1 MSAATKRVQLS
12 FIELHQLKWVL
23 GELLTIVSLWT
34 IFFLEIR
41 SGPLLA
47 VTIGAIIAVICVPS
61 LPGRI
66 PSWVWVAV
74 TPALI
79 VVIVADFYL
88 SRPDVIPSLVRMVV
102 LLVLVRCLQYRRKRE
117 DQQLILLCLF
127 MVVISGVL
135 TLSLEFGIQLLMFTP
150 LAMACLFIVNLVDTS
165 EDGGELPEG
174 LWDNFRWG
182 HFLDRVWQAQDFRLL
197 ALAVLFFVGVVG
209 VSSLIFI
216 TMPRFRLDQAIP
228 FFQLNSRKS
237 KSGFSDKVQFGEVV
251 EIIEDDSV
259 ALRVDMENREE
270 APDIPYW
277 RMVVLDEYYKNTFQ
291 MSLSARKN
299 NKVFSDVEFGSDFQP
314 QGFRQ
319 WSDAVGSAGKWT
331 FYLEGGISKYLPRV
345 GPSRGL
351 RFQTRKNIEFN
362 YTLRLLATKNISSR
376 VLFYQYAD
384 VYPAEN
390 FGIAP
395 EEWKLA
401 TMKTIAVDM
410 NSRFLTSNLKY
421 PQTTLAVPAGE
432 GNQESLTRIVG
443 EITHGETLP
452 AREFS
457 DRAVKYLQERHYYSL
472 SSVAPQGDRDIM
484 VRWMDSNEPGHCE
497 LFAGAFTLLARMAGH
512 PTRIITGFK
521 GGTWNG
527 FENYYMVRNR
537 DAHAWCE
544 VFDGDK
550 TWFRVDPTPGSGRED
565 SFGAA
570 ARLRGLTID
579 RTWRAYIDSLRILWY
594 RRIVDFDREQQKAM
608 AGQLKNWG
616 TATLDTLKVEF
627 RDLLDNIR
635 SWISG
640 PWDVRK
646 YLKLLRNLG
655 VAVGIWAL
663 IRWSPKWISRL
674 GGGTGRLFGFR
685 LARDPVRK
693 KAGKF
698 VGKFR
703 ARPSGSAPLAEHWD
717 LTYRDLLNLR
727 YGDGFNRP
735 DHRIVF
741 RQARMILKEKSTG

>member
-34 IFFLEIR
+34 IFFLEVR

-47 VTIGAIIAVICVPS
+47 VTVGAILLVICVPS

-79 VVIVADFYL
+79 VVIVADFVQ
-88 SRPDVIPSLVRMVV
+88 SRPDIIPSLVRMVV

-117 DQQLILLCLF
+117 DLQLILLCLF
-127 MVVISGVL
+127 MVVIAGVL
-135 TLSLEFGIQLLMFTP
+135 TLSLNFGIQLLVFTP
-150 LAMACLFIVNLVDTS
+150 LAMACLFIINLVDTS

-174 LWDNFRWG
+174 FWDNFRWG
-182 HFLDRVWQAQDFRLL
+182 HFLDRVWHVQDFRLL
-197 ALAVLFFVGVVG
+197 ALAVLFFVGVVA

-216 TMPRFRLDQAIP
+216 TMPRFRIDQAIP

-251 EIIEDDSV
+251 EIIEDNSV

-270 APDIPYW
+270 APDTPYW
-277 RMVVLDEYYKNTFQ
+277 RMVVLDEYYKNSFQ

-299 NKVFSDVEFGSDFQP
+299 NKVFSDSYFPPRGRAQRSSAD
-314 QGFRQ
+314 
-319 WSDAVGSAGKWT
+319 GSAGKWT
-331 FYLEGGISKYLPRV
+331 FYLEGGISKYLPRT
-345 GPSRGL
+345 GPSNGL
-351 RFQTRKNIEFN
+351 RFQTRKDIEFN
-362 YTLRLLATKNISSR
+362 YMLRLLNTKKISSR
-376 VLFYQYAD
+376 VLFYQFDNMDPAD
-384 VYPAEN
+384 N
-390 FGIAP
+390 FGITLGDRD
-395 EEWKLA
+395 LA
-401 TMKTIAVDM
+401 TLKTIAVDM
-410 NSRFLTSNLKY
+410 DSRFLTSNLKY

-432 GNQESLTRIVG
+432 GNKESLTRIVEEITSG
-443 EITHGETLP
+443 EILS

-457 DRAVKYLQERHYYSL
+457 ARAVKYLQERHYYSL
-472 SSVAPQGDRDIM
+472 SSVAPPGDRDIM

-497 LFAGAFTLLARMAGH
+497 LFAGAFTLMARMAGH

-521 GGTWNG
+521 GGAWNG

-579 RTWRAYIDSLRILWY
+579 RTWRAYVDSLRILWY
-594 RRIVDFDREQQKAM
+594 RRIVDFDRDQQEAM
-608 AGQLKNWG
+608 AGQLRIWG
-616 TATLDTLKVEF
+616 TASLDSLKVQF
-627 RDLLDNIR
+627 RDLLDSMR
-635 SWISG
+635 SWILG

-646 YLKLLRNLG
+646 FLQLLRNLG
-655 VAVGIWAL
+655 IAIGIWVL
-663 IRWSPKWISRL
+663 IRWSPRWISRL

-685 LARDPVRK
+685 LARDPIRK

-698 VGKFR
+698 VGRFR
-703 ARPSGSAPLAEHWD
+703 ARPPGAAPLVEQWD
-717 LTYRDLLNLR
+717 HTYRDLLNLR
-727 YGDGFNRP
+727 FGDGFNRP
-735 DHRIVF
+735 DHRTVF
-741 RQARMILKEKSTG
+741 RRARVLLKEKTTG

>member
-34 IFFLEIR
+34 IFFLEVR

-47 VTIGAIIAVICVPS
+47 VTVGAILLVICVPS

-79 VVIVADFYL
+79 VVIVADFVQ
-88 SRPDVIPSLVRMVV
+88 SRPDIIPSLVRMVV

-117 DQQLILLCLF
+117 DLQLILLCLF
-127 MVVISGVL
+127 MVVIAGVL
-135 TLSLEFGIQLLMFTP
+135 TLSLNFGIQLLVFTP
-150 LAMACLFIVNLVDTS
+150 LAMACLFIINLVDTS

-182 HFLDRVWQAQDFRLL
+182 HFLDRVWHVQDFRLL
-197 ALAVLFFVGVVG
+197 ALAVLFFVGVVA

-216 TMPRFRLDQAIP
+216 TMPRFRIDQAIP

-251 EIIEDDSV
+251 EIIEDNSV
-259 ALRVDMENREE
+259 ALRVDMEDREE
-270 APDIPYW
+270 APDTPYW
-277 RMVVLDEYYKNTFQ
+277 RMVVLDEYYKNSFQ

-299 NKVFSDVEFGSDFQP
+299 NKVFSDSYFPPRGRAQRSSAD
-314 QGFRQ
+314 
-319 WSDAVGSAGKWT
+319 GSAGKWT
-331 FYLEGGISKYLPRV
+331 FYLEGGISKYLPRT
-345 GPSRGL
+345 GPSNGL
-351 RFQTRKNIEFN
+351 RFQTRKDIEFN
-362 YTLRLLATKNISSR
+362 YMLRLLNTKKISSR
-376 VLFYQYAD
+376 VLFYQFDNMDPAD
-384 VYPAEN
+384 N
-390 FGIAP
+390 FGITLGDRD
-395 EEWKLA
+395 LA
-401 TMKTIAVDM
+401 TLKTIAVDM
-410 NSRFLTSNLKY
+410 DSRFLTSNLKY

-432 GNQESLTRIVG
+432 GNRESLTRIVEEITSG
-443 EITHGETLP
+443 EILS

-457 DRAVKYLQERHYYSL
+457 ARAVKYLQERHYYSL
-472 SSVAPQGDRDIM
+472 SSVAPPGDRDIM
-484 VRWMDSNEPGHCE
+484 VRWIDSNEPGHCE
-497 LFAGAFTLLARMAGH
+497 LFAGAFTLMARMAGH

-521 GGTWNG
+521 GGAWNG

-579 RTWRAYIDSLRILWY
+579 RTWRAYVDSLRILWY
-594 RRIVDFDREQQKAM
+594 RRIVDFDRDQQEAM
-608 AGQLKNWG
+608 AGQLRIWG
-616 TATLDTLKVEF
+616 TASLDSLKVQF
-627 RDLLDNIR
+627 RDLLDSMR
-635 SWISG
+635 SWILG

-646 YLKLLRNLG
+646 FLQLLRNLG
-655 VAVGIWAL
+655 IAIGIWVL
-663 IRWSPKWISRL
+663 IRWSPRWISRL

-685 LARDPVRK
+685 LARDPIRK
-693 KAGKF
+693 KAGQF
-698 VGKFR
+698 VGRFR
-703 ARPSGSAPLAEHWD
+703 ARPPGAAPFVEQWD
-717 LTYRDLLNLR
+717 HTYRDLLNLR
-727 YGDGFNRP
+727 FGDGFNRP

-741 RQARMILKEKSTG
+741 RRARILLKEKTTG

>member
-34 IFFLEIR
+34 IFFLEVR

-47 VTIGAIIAVICVPS
+47 VTVGAILLVICVPS

-79 VVIVADFYL
+79 VVIVADFVQ
-88 SRPDVIPSLVRMVV
+88 SRPDIIPSLVRMVV

-117 DQQLILLCLF
+117 DLQLILLCLF
-127 MVVISGVL
+127 MVVIAGVL
-135 TLSLEFGIQLLMFTP
+135 TLSLNFGIQLLVFTP
-150 LAMACLFIVNLVDTS
+150 LAMACLFIINLVDTS

-182 HFLDRVWQAQDFRLL
+182 HFLDRVWHVQDFRLL
-197 ALAVLFFVGVVG
+197 ALAVLFFVGVVA

-216 TMPRFRLDQAIP
+216 TMPRFRIDQAIP

-251 EIIEDDSV
+251 EIIEDNSV

-270 APDIPYW
+270 APDTPYW
-277 RMVVLDEYYKNTFQ
+277 RMVVLDEYYKNSFQ

-299 NKVFSDVEFGSDFQP
+299 NKVFSDSYFPPRGRAQRSSAD
-314 QGFRQ
+314 
-319 WSDAVGSAGKWT
+319 GSAGKWT
-331 FYLEGGISKYLPRV
+331 FYLEGGISKYLPRT
-345 GPSRGL
+345 GPSNGL
-351 RFQTRKNIEFN
+351 RFQTRKDIEFN
-362 YTLRLLATKNISSR
+362 YMLRLLNTKKISSR
-376 VLFYQYAD
+376 VLFYQFDNMDPAD
-384 VYPAEN
+384 N
-390 FGIAP
+390 FGITLGDRD
-395 EEWKLA
+395 LA
-401 TMKTIAVDM
+401 TLKTIAVDM
-410 NSRFLTSNLKY
+410 DSRFLTSNLKY

-432 GNQESLTRIVG
+432 GNRESLTRIVEEITRG
-443 EITHGETLP
+443 EILS

-457 DRAVKYLQERHYYSL
+457 ARAVKYLQERHYYSL
-472 SSVAPQGDRDIM
+472 SSVAPPGDRDIM
-484 VRWMDSNEPGHCE
+484 VRWIDSNEPGHCE
-497 LFAGAFTLLARMAGH
+497 LFAGAFTLMARMAGH

-521 GGTWNG
+521 GGAWNG

-579 RTWRAYIDSLRILWY
+579 RTWRAYVDSLRILWY
-594 RRIVDFDREQQKAM
+594 RRIVDFDRDQQEAM
-608 AGQLKNWG
+608 AGQLRIWG
-616 TATLDTLKVEF
+616 TASLDSLKVQF
-627 RDLLDNIR
+627 RDLLDSMR
-635 SWISG
+635 SWILG

-646 YLKLLRNLG
+646 FLQLLRNLG
-655 VAVGIWAL
+655 IAIGIWVL
-663 IRWSPKWISRL
+663 IRWSPRWISRL

-685 LARDPVRK
+685 LARDPIRK
-693 KAGKF
+693 KAGQF
-698 VGKFR
+698 VGRFR
-703 ARPSGSAPLAEHWD
+703 ARPPGAAPFVEQWD
-717 LTYRDLLNLR
+717 HTYRDLLNLR
-727 YGDGFNRP
+727 FGDGFNRP

-741 RQARMILKEKSTG
+741 RRARILLKEKTTG